1 MPTKKKAT
9 KKKAAKKKAAKK
21 STASNA
27 AERMRKRVAH
37 VRTRLVDKLAS
48 SSTSIDDVSKKLERV
63 TGKPLTRDEQ
73 ARASLKLAESVLRG
87 KRR

>member
-1 MPTKKKAT
+1 MAHKAP

-21 STASNA
+21 SSAPSA
-27 AERMRKRVAH
+27 ADKMRKRVAH
-37 VRTRLVDKLAS
+37 VRARLVDKLAS

-63 TGKPLTRDEQ
+63 TGRPLTRDEQ

>member
-9 KKKAAKKKAAKK
+9 KKKASKQTAKK
-21 STASNA
+21 SSATTA

-48 SSTSIDDVSKKLERV
+48 SSASIDDVSKKLERV